1 MGDDMDKV
9 KEVDNGFNHGITL
22 VERKNIVISG
32 VKKIESFDSEEF
44 LMETTL
50 GYLVIKGNEL
60 EIIKLDTYQ
69 GNVSIKGKIDSM
81 VYLDSNNNI
90 KYKVTTLYGDILYS
104 EDNLDYSCSWLPFRS
119 FIKYDCFNTNSVE
132 LSNLLN
138 DNYIKDYILNH
149 GSIYDKDNMLYDSF
163 IYNKANDKLCYFPRY
178 TLKVIDNNNQ
188 EHKFDFNNIK
198 LINYCDDKIFA
209 LELSS
214 ELKNTSLIKVFEYYN
229 LIIDNVYEYSYSD
242 SEIHEIVNNYINEFH
257 KGISS
262 RR

>member
-81 VYLDSNNNI
+81 VYLDSNNKKSEFQRYVIN
-90 KYKVTTLYGDILYS
+90 KLKLTDINVINDRA
-104 EDNLDYSCSWLPFRS
+104 ENFFKTGR
-119 FIKYDCFNTNSVE
+119 KYDLVVARAVSNMPVLDELCIPFLKIGGNLVLMKADASTELENSKSGIKILGGEINDIQKFNLPKEGSLRT
-132 LSNLLN
+132 L
-138 DNYIKDYILNH
+138 IKITKVNETP
-149 GSIYDKDNMLYDSF
+149 SIY
-163 IYNKANDKLCYFPRY
+163 PR
-178 TLKVIDNNNQ
+178 
-188 EHKFDFNNIK
+188 
-198 LINYCDDKIFA
+198 NYDKITKKP
-209 LELSS
+209 
-214 ELKNTSLIKVFEYYN
+214 LK
-229 LIIDNVYEYSYSD
+229 
-242 SEIHEIVNNYINEFH
+242 
-257 KGISS
+257 
-262 RR
+262 